1 MAFKIADVPVNVIDG
16 LEKYP
21 KVFSGVALVGFGLG
35 LSSALNQDADGIL
48 AMSAVLLIEICVAW
62 YIGRP
67 K

>member
-16 LEKYP
+16 FEKFP
-21 KVFSGVALVGFGLG
+21 KVFVGVALVAFGLG
-35 LSSALNQDADGIL
+35 LSSAFNQDADGIL